1 MILLDTSVWVEFF
14 RQNEPIASQ
23 VSTLLADQK
32 VITVEPVFS
41 ELMFGVRNAQE
52 KNVIKTFWQ
61 ILPRAEFG
69 EESLF
74 ETSSSAIQNEYHD
87 KGIGLIDA
95 VIIKSAQN
103 GGHLLW
109 TLDERIIS
117 SLDSTQLFHSE
128 S

>member
-23 VSTLLADQK
+23 VSNLLADQK

-41 ELMFGVRNAQE
+41 ELMFGVKNAQE
-52 KNVIKTFWQ
+52 KSVITTYWQ

-74 ETSSSAIQNEYHD
+74 EASTSAIQNDHQD
-87 KGIGLIDA
+87 RDIGLIDS

-117 SLDSTQLFHSE
+117 VLDSTQLFSGE